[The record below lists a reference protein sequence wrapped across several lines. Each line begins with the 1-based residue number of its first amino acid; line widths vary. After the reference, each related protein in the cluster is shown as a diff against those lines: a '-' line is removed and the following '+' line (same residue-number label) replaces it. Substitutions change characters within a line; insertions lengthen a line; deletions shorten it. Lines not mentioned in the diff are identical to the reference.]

1 MHNYQ
6 LVMIIDFLFDFG
18 LVIDKVEQVLAWD
31 DLIIEL
37 YAILVEILDD
47 EVVILGAE
55 VLVTEMQ

>member
-1 MHNYQ
+1 
-6 LVMIIDFLFDFG
+6 MIIDFLFDFG